1 MTPSRPWRH
10 PQKLLLVLAALF
22 LLALAQEVFRP
33 QVELTRKEKKV
44 VAWVSGEEGSLF
56 YADYGDLLVGEL
68 ESLSP
73 ERVQVGGRAF
83 FRDPGSAVEE
93 GLGVGERVEVA
104 YNPDWEKEGLPYLM
118 RLRRAGAGKGERYL
132 RLVLFD
138 PRGVE
143 VRLGEEVEA
152 RGPLAVVERG
162 GVEELYLSG
171 GEAQYLEEEGRL
183 ELRPAP
189 GKVAVVQGQ
198 VRVEGQ
204 RLRYQNDTGEA
215 LLAGPLEVRREGEKP
230 LTGKAG
236 SLRYLLDE
244 DRLWLLGGVELTQGG
259 RTTKAERA
267 LLREK
272 EGYAYLYGG
281 VESRDEKGLV
291 RGERVRYALKSGE
304 VVVLGQ
310 VRGEFRGD

>member
-1 MTPSRPWRH
+1 M
-10 PQKLLLVLAALF
+10 AALC
-22 LLALAQEVFRP
+22 LLALAQEVFQP

-68 ESLSP
+68 QALSP
-73 ERVQVGGRAF
+73 ERVQVENRAF
-83 FRDPGSAVEE
+83 FRDAGSAVEE
-93 GLGVGERVEVA
+93 GLKVGERVEVA
-104 YNPDWEKEGLPYLM
+104 YNPDWEQEGLPYLM
-118 RLRRAGAGKGERYL
+118 RLRRAGEGKGERYL
-132 RLVLFD
+132 RLILFD
-138 PRGVE
+138 PK
-143 VRLGEEVEA
+143 
-152 RGPLAVVERG
+152 
-162 GVEELYLSG
+162 GVEELFLSG
-171 GEAQYLEEEGRL
+171 GEARYLEEEGRL

-189 GKVAVVQGQ
+189 GKVAVAQGQ

-215 LLAGPLEVRREGEKP
+215 LLEGPLEVRREGEKP
-230 LTGKAG
+230 LSGKAG

-272 EGYAYLYGG
+272 EGYAFLYGK
-281 VESRDEKGLV
+281 VESRDERGVV

-304 VVVLGQ
+304 VVVLGG
-310 VRGEFRGD
+310 VAGEFRGD